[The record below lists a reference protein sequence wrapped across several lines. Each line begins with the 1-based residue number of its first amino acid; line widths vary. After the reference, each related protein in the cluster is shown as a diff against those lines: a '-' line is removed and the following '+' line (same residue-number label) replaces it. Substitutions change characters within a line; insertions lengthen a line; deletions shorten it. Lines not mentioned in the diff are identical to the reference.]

1 MLWIRLFPV
10 LAQLRSLFPR
20 KVTFFVFIT
29 AVIGMMTRF
38 DQRGVTSTVRALGLK
53 PAFYKSLL
61 RLFRCPSLDPGRL
74 SDLWTRL
81 VFKIFAGACVRIGDR
96 VIIVADGLKVPKEG
110 RRMPAVKS
118 LHQESSNNSKPEWI
132 MGHMFQSVAVLVE
145 GVGRLFA
152 VPLSSRIHEGLKAT
166 NRDRKTL
173 IDKLALETLWLPIPK
188 PFIFVADAY
197 YCAGN
202 LVRLM
207 LDFEGHVVSV
217 VRSNAVAFRA
227 PQTMPTGKRGR
238 PHKYGDKIK
247 LIDLYEGAMKEATVR
262 AYGEQIQVSYWSQ
275 DLIWKGLGQTVRYVG
290 TVFPGGKRAI
300 LMCTDLTL
308 SPETIIEIYS
318 MRMRIEQGFKVQVH
332 HIGAYAYHF
341 WTAAMT
347 KIARRSKGQHVHHEP
362 ALVRAKMFET
372 LAACELFVACG
383 LIAQGLLQY
392 LAVCF
397 PAEVASAKGSWYR
410 SQVAGASPT
419 EEIVQDALRHAL
431 PELLEGRVKFSNYT
445 KFLTSKLA
453 SEPVPALKIYKAAP
467 A

>member
-10 LAQLRSLFPR
+10 IAQLRSVFPR
-20 KVTFFVFIT
+20 NVTFFVFVT
-29 AVIGMMTRF
+29 AVIGIMTRS
-38 DQRGVTSTVRALGLK
+38 DLRGVTSIVRALSLK
-53 PAFYKSLL
+53 PAFYGSLL
-61 RLFRCPSLDPGRL
+61 RLFRCRGLDPGRL
-74 SDLWTRL
+74 ADLWTRV
-81 VFKIFAGACVRIGDR
+81 VFKIFDKACVRIDNR

-110 RRMPAVKS
+110 RRMPGVKS

-132 MGHMFQSVAVLVE
+132 MGHMFQSIAVLVE

-166 NRDRKTL
+166 NKDRKTL

-188 PFIFVADAY
+188 PFIFVVDAY

-207 LDFEGHVVSV
+207 LDFQGHVVSV
-217 VRSNAVAFRA
+217 VRSNAVAFRSPSA
-227 PQTMPTGKRGR
+227 PPAGKRGR
-238 PHKYGDKIK
+238 KPKYGDKVK
-247 LIDLYEGAMKEATVR
+247 LSSLYGGQLMKATVK
-262 AYGEQIQVSYWSQ
+262 AYGEETQVSYWTE

-290 TVFPGGKRAI
+290 TVFPGGKSAI

-308 SPETIIEIYS
+308 SPEKIIEIYS
-318 MRMRIEQGFKVQVH
+318 MRMRIEQGFKVLVH
-332 HIGAYAYHF
+332 HVGAYAYHF
-341 WTAAMT
+341 WTASMK
-347 KIARRSKGQHVHHEP
+347 KIKRCSKGQFVHREP
-362 ALVRAKMFET
+362 PEVRSKMFET
-372 LAACELFVACG
+372 LAACELFVTCG

-397 PAEVASAKGSWYR
+397 PADVANAKGSWYR
-410 SQVAGASPT
+410 SQVVGASPT

-431 PELLEGRVKFSNYT
+431 PQLLDGRVKFSNYT
-445 KFLTSKLA
+445 KFLMSKLA
-453 SEPVPALKIYKAAP
+453 PDPGPDTKALKSAP

>member
-10 LAQLRSLFPR
+10 LAQLRNVFPR
-20 KVTFFVFIT
+20 QVTFWVFVT
-29 AVIGMMTRF
+29 AIIGMMTRS
-38 DQRGVTSTVRALGLK
+38 DRRGVTSIFRALSLK
-53 PAFYKSLL
+53 PAFYKALL
-61 RLFRCPSLDPGRL
+61 RLFRCPGLEPGRL

-81 VFKIFAGACVRIGDR
+81 VFKIFAKACVRVGDR

-132 MGHMFQSVAVLVE
+132 MGHMFQSVAVVVE
-145 GVGRLFA
+145 GIGRLFA
-152 VPLSSRIHEGLKAT
+152 VPLSSRIHEGLKTT
-166 NRDRKTL
+166 NRERKTL

-217 VRSNAVAFRA
+217 VRSNAVAFRHPA
-227 PQTMPTGKRGR
+227 PVVAGKRGR
-238 PHKYGDKIK
+238 KPKYGAKVK
-247 LIDLYEGAMKEATVR
+247 LSSLYCGAMKETTVK
-262 AYGEQIQVSYWSQ
+262 AYGEQLHVSYWSA

-290 TVFPGGKRAI
+290 TIFPGGKTAI
-300 LMCTDLTL
+300 LMCTDLSL
-308 SPETIIEIYS
+308 SPETTIEIYS
-318 MRMRIEQGFKVQVH
+318 MRMRIEQSFKVQVH

-341 WTAAMT
+341 WTASMK
-347 KIARRSKGQHVHHEP
+347 KIRRRSKGQHVHHEP
-362 ALVRAKMFET
+362 AEVRSKMVET
-372 LAACELFVACG
+372 LAACELFVTCG

-397 PAEVASAKGSWYR
+397 PGEVANAKGSWYR
-410 SQVAGASPT
+410 SQVTGASPT

-445 KFLTSKLA
+445 KFLRSKLA
-453 SEPVPALKIYKAAP
+453 PDPAPALEVNKPSTA
-467 A
+467 

>member
-10 LAQLRSLFPR
+10 LAQLRNVFPR
-20 KVTFFVFIT
+20 QVTFWVFVT
-29 AVIGMMTRF
+29 AIIGMMTRS
-38 DQRGVTSTVRALGLK
+38 DRRGVTSIVRALSLK
-53 PAFYKSLL
+53 PAFYKALL
-61 RLFRCPSLDPGRL
+61 RLFRCPGLEPGRL

-81 VFKIFAGACVRIGDR
+81 VFKIFAKACVRVGDR

-132 MGHMFQSVAVLVE
+132 MGHMFQSVAVVVE
-145 GVGRLFA
+145 GIGRLFA
-152 VPLSSRIHEGLKAT
+152 VPLSSRIHEGLKTT
-166 NRDRKTL
+166 NRERKTL

-217 VRSNAVAFRA
+217 VRSNAVAFRHPA
-227 PQTMPTGKRGR
+227 PVVAGKRGR
-238 PHKYGDKIK
+238 KPKYGAKVK
-247 LIDLYEGAMKEATVR
+247 LSSLYCGAMKETTVK
-262 AYGEQIQVSYWSQ
+262 AYGEQLHVSYWSA

-290 TVFPGGKRAI
+290 TIFPGGKTAI
-300 LMCTDLTL
+300 LMCTDLSL
-308 SPETIIEIYS
+308 SPETTIEIYS
-318 MRMRIEQGFKVQVH
+318 MRMRIEQSFKVQVH

-341 WTAAMT
+341 WTASMK
-347 KIARRSKGQHVHHEP
+347 KIKRRSKGQHVHHEP
-362 ALVRAKMFET
+362 AEVRSKMVET
-372 LAACELFVACG
+372 LAACELFVTCG

-397 PAEVASAKGSWYR
+397 PGEVANAKGSWYR
-410 SQVAGASPT
+410 SQVTGASPT

-445 KFLTSKLA
+445 KFLRSKLA
-453 SEPVPALKIYKAAP
+453 PDPAPALEVNKPSTA
-467 A
+467 